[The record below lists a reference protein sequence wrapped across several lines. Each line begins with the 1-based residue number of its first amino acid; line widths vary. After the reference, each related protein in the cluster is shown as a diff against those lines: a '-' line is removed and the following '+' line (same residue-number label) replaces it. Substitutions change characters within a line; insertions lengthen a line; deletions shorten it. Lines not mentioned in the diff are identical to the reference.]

1 MQIDSIPRANLIAAV
16 NDMNAVI
23 SCSDRLAASGP
34 GNGSRAAVGDD
45 LAALTQSRLQARAV
59 IQASSPDS
67 SNLSSAKRRR
77 RHMDSMAVSTISRD
91 GTLLNSLLHRPF
103 DAAQLRTN
111 NMVSHI
117 KNPRIEVT
125 TSLEEEITE
134 VNSRLIDTVVEVSAE
149 GTEDAA
155 AAGLEGVVV
164 ACYFKGDAVS
174 PNVSFLQTQEY
185 SMVQMAPLFL
195 IVPPTYPESSPT
207 VWPDQTSANTK

>member
-59 IQASSPDS
+59 IQASSQNS

-77 RHMDSMAVSTISRD
+77 RHMDSMAVSTILRD

-103 DAAQLRTN
+103 DAAQLGTN

-117 KNPRIEVT
+117 KSSRIKVTLPRLMQCLKKIF
-125 TSLEEEITE
+125 
-134 VNSRLIDTVVEVSAE
+134 RDY
-149 GTEDAA
+149 D
-155 AAGLEGVVV
+155 
-164 ACYFKGDAVS
+164 
-174 PNVSFLQTQEY
+174 
-185 SMVQMAPLFL
+185 
-195 IVPPTYPESSPT
+195 
-207 VWPDQTSANTK
+207 

>member
-59 IQASSPDS
+59 IQASSQNS
-67 SNLSSAKRRR
+67 SNLSGTKRRR

-91 GTLLNSLLHRPF
+91 GTLLNSVLHRPF

-117 KNPRIEVT
+117 KNPRIKVT
-125 TSLEEEITE
+125 LP
-134 VNSRLIDTVVEVSAE
+134 RL
-149 GTEDAA
+149 
-155 AAGLEGVVV
+155 
-164 ACYFKGDAVS
+164 
-174 PNVSFLQTQEY
+174 
-185 SMVQMAPLFL
+185 M
-195 IVPPTYPESSPT
+195 
-207 VWPDQTSANTK
+207 